1 MIALIALQAIFGIA
15 PLGRVDPTA
24 RVLGAGWREL
34 GPQIDAVRTEIGA
47 PAVLAENHV
56 LAGWLSFYLPSHPPV
71 VQVTERF
78 RWVNEPPPSPELFKG
93 PLIYGCPSSAREASF
108 IAERYRVIEK
118 INSVVRQRSG
128 VVINRYSIFGVAEP
142 IADPLDHATL
152 REWVAAERLAHARQ
166 PPAQSEDP

>member
-1 MIALIALQAIFGIA
+1 M
-15 PLGRVDPTA
+15 
-24 RVLGAGWREL
+24 
-34 GPQIDAVRTEIGA
+34 
-47 PAVLAENHV
+47 
-56 LAGWLSFYLPSHPPV
+56 AGWLSFYLPSHPPV

-93 PLIYGCPSSAREASF
+93 PLIYVCPASAREASF

-128 VVINRYSIFGVAEP
+128 VVINRYSIFRVAEP
-142 IADPLDHATL
+142 IGDPLDHATL